1 MIRRPP
7 ESTRTDT
14 LVPYTTLFRSAV
26 GDERHQDQ
34 QARAEAEP
42 APPALPGLP
51 ASEWILTHLLLLPAQ
66 RLDFA
71 HHAEADPP
79 VGAVHARGRAPRRA
93 RLGRRAGPGATA
105 HHPRPRSEEHTSE
118 LQSLMR

>member
-1 MIRRPP
+1 MRM
-7 ESTRTDT
+7 SD
-14 LVPYTTLFRSAV
+14 LSSDVCSSDLGAV
-26 GDERHQDQ
+26 GDDRHQEQ

-51 ASEWILTHLLLLPAQ
+51 ASEWILTHLLLLPAP

-93 RLGRRAGPGATA
+93 RLGRRAGPGATP
-105 HHPRPRSEEHTSE
+105 HHPRPAPRIEPGARTS
-118 LQSLMR
+118 SG